1 MVLGFDPIQSAPPR
15 VIDAGFFV
23 AQQISVCLFV
33 GMDDDSLFRALAD
46 PTRRAIFERL
56 ASGPSNASGLREG
69 FGISQPA
76 MSQHLGV
83 LVGAGLVR
91 QEREGRFVN
100 YEVDP
105 AGIGRIGNWL
115 RRYQVYWPSRMADL
129 DEVLREM
136 DQ

>member
-1 MVLGFDPIQSAPPR
+1 
-15 VIDAGFFV
+15 
-23 AQQISVCLFV
+23 
-33 GMDDDSLFRALAD
+33 MDDDSLFRALAD

-56 ASGPSNASGLREG
+56 AAGPSNASGLREG

-105 AGIGRIGNWL
+105 DGIGRIGSWL

-129 DEVLREM
+129 AEVLKEM

>member
-1 MVLGFDPIQSAPPR
+1 
-15 VIDAGFFV
+15 
-23 AQQISVCLFV
+23 
-33 GMDDDSLFRALAD
+33 MDDDSLFRALAD

-56 ASGPSNASGLREG
+56 ATGPSNASGLREG

-105 AGIGRIGNWL
+105 AGIGRIGTWL
-115 RRYQVYWPSRMADL
+115 GRYQAYWPSRMADL
-129 DEVLREM
+129 GDVLKEM